1 MRGRRASCSWLRSG
15 CQRDELRWCPPR
27 ERTRVPSGVVVAP
40 LATDLDGTGADHP
53 LGRIEG
59 GAERH
64 VLADETVPLG
74 ERMLEHLV
82 GAPAFEHL
90 PIQLRLSPFE
100 AQSGRCFLDLPEDLQ
115 SPCVPPARS
124 FPLRGGVD
132 SMIFVR
138 GTEARGVIAPTRT
151 HVAALRPLALSC
163 QRKKLARQEEPA
175 DPSSGAR
182 AYAVRVRPAL
192 HRA

>member
-90 PIQLRLSPFE
+90 PIQLRLHRITLRERGVSTLLELPDAIG
-100 AQSGRCFLDLPEDLQ
+100 AQ
-115 SPCVPPARS
+115 
-124 FPLRGGVD
+124 RGG
-132 SMIFVR
+132 R
-138 GTEARGVIAPTRT
+138 
-151 HVAALRPLALSC
+151 LRPRQAPLLVHDADARHLHSALLRHHSCAFHPLKLRAVAVSSICLRTFNRHAFLLLALSLSVEAST
-163 QRKKLARQEEPA
+163 R
-175 DPSSGAR
+175 
-182 AYAVRVRPAL
+182 
-192 HRA
+192 